1 MRETRTG
8 PHVVRGAIVLAG
20 VVLLVAATLI
30 ALNSPR
36 LSLQALPLGMDTG
49 DGSAD
54 VEMRFERADR
64 LAPGAEV
71 RYGERLVG
79 RVRAVDTDGS
89 DAVIGVRLEGDSGV
103 PAGVFAEIR
112 LPTALGSPFIAL
124 TPPRESRSAG
134 LLEES
139 RIVPLTHT
147 GVGPDLESS
156 LASLGLLLNGSGIDQ
171 LGTVM
176 EELTVALDGRGEEI
190 GRIRDRGDRAL
201 ELYELHRDDIDR
213 TIVALGEVNSA
224 LAARRDLIARGMEVS
239 ADLVSEAAAS
249 RETILALMDTTAA
262 LTVQVEQF
270 TTGTDGRIAPSLAT
284 LTILLQDMEAFG
296 GEVAPTLDALQRFVV
311 NFDQAIRGDHMMF
324 DGALDLPGSLDS
336 LGTGGEVRAGR
347 PLPLGATGPPDAQ
360 PPVGHPDADG
370 PTDGPPGAPARGTP
384 GAPVR
389 GPAEAT
395 TPADAPTPGGAP

>member
-1 MRETRTG
+1 MA
-8 PHVVRGAIVLAG
+8 PHVRRGALVLAG
-20 VVLLVAATLI
+20 VVLLVLATLV

-36 LSLQALPLGMDTG
+36 LSLQAVPLGMDTG
-49 DGSAD
+49 EGSAD
-54 VEMRFERADR
+54 VEMRFARADR

-71 RYGERLVG
+71 RYGESLVG
-79 RVRAVDTDGS
+79 RVRSVDTDGS
-89 DAVIGVRLEGDSGV
+89 DAVIGVRLAGDTGV
-103 PAGVFAEIR
+103 PDGVFAEIR

-124 TPPRESRSAG
+124 TPPREQRSPEAQKSSG
-134 LLEES
+134 LLEDT
-139 RIVPLTHT
+139 RFVPLSHT

-213 TIVALGEVNSA
+213 TVVALDRVNSA
-224 LAARRDLIARGMEVS
+224 LAARRDLIDRGMEVS
-239 ADLVSEAAAS
+239 ADLVSAAAAS

-284 LTILLQDMEAFG
+284 LRVLLEDMEGFG
-296 GEVAPTLDALQRFVV
+296 DEVAPTLAALESFVGY
-311 NFDQAIRGDHMMF
+311 FDEAVRGDQMMF
-324 DGALDLPGSLDS
+324 DGALDLPGSLDA
-336 LGTGGEVRAGR
+336 LGTGGEARAGR

-360 PPVGHPDADG
+360 PPVGHPPAG
-370 PTDGPPGAPARGTP
+370 PGQ
-384 GAPVR
+384 
-389 GPAEAT
+389 
-395 TPADAPTPGGAP
+395 GGAP

>member
-8 PHVVRGAIVLAG
+8 PHLVRGVVVLAG
-20 VVLLVAATLI
+20 VLLLVAATVI

-36 LSLQALPLGMDTG
+36 LSLQAWPLGMDTG
-49 DGSAD
+49 SDSSD
-54 VEMRFERADR
+54 VEIRFERADR

-71 RYGERLVG
+71 RYGESLVG
-79 RVRAVDTDGS
+79 RVRSVDTDGS

-103 PAGVFAEIR
+103 PADVFAEIR

-124 TPPRESRSAG
+124 TPPRGDRSTE
-134 LLEES
+134 LLEDT
-139 RIVPLTHT
+139 RLLPLART

-176 EELTVALDGRGEEI
+176 EELTIALDGRGDEI
-190 GRIRDRGDRAL
+190 ARIRDRGDRAL

-213 TIVALGEVNSA
+213 TIVALDRVNSA
-224 LAARRDLIARGMEVS
+224 LAARRDLIDRGMQVS

-262 LTVQVEQF
+262 LTVQVEEF

-284 LTILLQDMEAFG
+284 LKLLLQDMEGFG

-311 NFDQAIRGDHMMF
+311 LFDEAIRGDHMMF

-336 LGTGGEVRAGR
+336 LGTGGE
-347 PLPLGATGPPDAQ
+347 
-360 PPVGHPDADG
+360 
-370 PTDGPPGAPARGTP
+370 ARMGGTP
-384 GAPVR
+384 
-389 GPAEAT
+389 
-395 TPADAPTPGGAP
+395 

>member
-1 MRETRTG
+1 MA
-8 PHVVRGAIVLAG
+8 PHVRRGALVLAG
-20 VVLLVAATLI
+20 VVLLVLATLV

-36 LSLQALPLGMDTG
+36 LSLQAVPLGMDTG
-49 DGSAD
+49 EGSAD
-54 VEMRFERADR
+54 VEMRFSRADR

-71 RYGERLVG
+71 RYGESLVG
-79 RVRAVDTDGS
+79 RVRSVDTDGS
-89 DAVIGVRLEGDSGV
+89 DAVIGVRLAGDTGV
-103 PAGVFAEIR
+103 PDGVFAEIR

-124 TPPRESRSAG
+124 TPPREQRSPEVQKSSG
-134 LLEES
+134 LLEDT
-139 RIVPLTHT
+139 RFVPLSHT

-213 TIVALGEVNSA
+213 TVVALDRVNSA
-224 LAARRDLIARGMEVS
+224 LAARRDLIDRGMEVS

-284 LTILLQDMEAFG
+284 LRVLLEDMEGFG
-296 GEVAPTLDALQRFVV
+296 DEVAPTLAALESFVGY
-311 NFDQAIRGDHMMF
+311 FDEAVRGDQMMF
-324 DGALDLPGSLDS
+324 DGALDLPGSLDA
-336 LGTGGEVRAGR
+336 LGTGGEARAGR

-360 PPVGHPDADG
+360 PPVGHPPAG
-370 PTDGPPGAPARGTP
+370 PGQ
-384 GAPVR
+384 
-389 GPAEAT
+389 
-395 TPADAPTPGGAP
+395 GGAP